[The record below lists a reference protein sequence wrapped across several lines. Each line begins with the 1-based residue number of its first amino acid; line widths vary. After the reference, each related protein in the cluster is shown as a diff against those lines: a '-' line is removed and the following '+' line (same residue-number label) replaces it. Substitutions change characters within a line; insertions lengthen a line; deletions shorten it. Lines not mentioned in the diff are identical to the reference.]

1 MYLAKSMKIINAL
14 PRYSIIV
21 HFEDLFAFLISGSL
35 HNKQHY
41 TTAHNNN
48 LLFWLMVHRF
58 IRVFDFSISNIK
70 GIAMYHHT
78 KTIIYYQYLYDLLKK
93 VTLILEL
100 YGNLILIFSTF
111 TTMLHLNGIP
121 IFFVM
126 LQYVL

>member
-1 MYLAKSMKIINAL
+1 MLMFDRFPCQVIERWKPL

-21 HFEDLFAFLISGSL
+21 DFEDLFAFLISGSL

-78 KTIIYYQYLYDLLKK
+78 KTIIYYQYLYDLL
-93 VTLILEL
+93 IREL
-100 YGNLILIFSTF
+100 NSYIFNIHNYATF
-111 TTMLHLNGIP
+111 KRYPN
-121 IFFVM
+121 FFCNASICSIKC
-126 LQYVL
+126 